1 MSCSNGFIAT
11 FCDDAMLFRKQFLF
25 LAKIQRL
32 DISKSYRIKFCLLY
46 FKRFCGYP
54 IVF

>member
-32 DISKSYRIKFCLLY
+32 DIICSTLSFLK
-46 FKRFCGYP
+46 
-54 IVF
+54 VTE